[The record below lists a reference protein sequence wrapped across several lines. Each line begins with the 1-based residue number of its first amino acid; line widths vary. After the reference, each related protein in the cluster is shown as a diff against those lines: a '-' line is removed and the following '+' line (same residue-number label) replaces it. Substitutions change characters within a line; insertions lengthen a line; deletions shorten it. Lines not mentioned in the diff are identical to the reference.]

1 MLSQWLQ
8 QAKSGRSVWLS
19 DVRRDCEALSDH
31 VAVTMQLTLTD
42 GTRRDFSLPIPR
54 WEGAE
59 QRQFAAQYV
68 TACVFNTL
76 SALSGR
82 EMAFYLDLRETETV
96 ALLGELNDIF
106 QVHETARSGYGKV
119 INIANRLCRA
129 FGGGTFSFTV
139 RDRSAYVPAAAEP
152 PHGGD
157 LLPRLRKAVE
167 RCGSG
172 VCCGID
178 IGGTDIKAAVA
189 VDGRLV
195 CVKEYDWNPAASP
208 VAEGITGPITLLVR
222 LMACCA
228 AGMTPALW
236 AALDKD
242 AGDEEMTRA
251 VTQSASVPLDVLG
264 ISFPDVVIRDRIVG
278 GESPKTKGM
287 RENPAID
294 YETAF
299 AGLGDLAALLRPYC
313 RDGAGI
319 HMTNDGHIAAF
330 TAAAELAFSGGE
342 PDFSGGVIAHALGTD
357 FGVGYLDSDG
367 TIPEMPVEL
376 YDFLLD
382 LGSFPQRALPPED
395 LRSTRNENSGLPG
408 ARRYLGQ
415 AAAFRLAYNADPAL
429 LAGFTEERGD
439 VLAISQTPEDMRK
452 PCLAYLME
460 QASAGNAAAQ
470 SVFRQIG
477 RNVGQISRE
486 MRWLMQPRTDVRYLF
501 GRFVKHPACFRLL
514 QEGCREIVPDLRLEA
529 ADEDLMC
536 TPLMRQLPA
545 HQVTVAQFG
554 QAVGAMYYAAI

>member
-8 QAKSGRSVWLS
+8 QATSGQRVWLS
-19 DVRRDCEALSDH
+19 DVRRDCEALPDH

-82 EMAFYLDLRETETV
+82 ELAFYLDLRETEAV

-106 QVHETARSGYGKV
+106 QVSKPVRSGYGKV
-119 INIANRLCRA
+119 INIADRLCRA
-129 FGGGTFSFTV
+129 FGGGTFSFAV
-139 RDRSAYVPAAAEP
+139 RDRSTYVPAAPEP

-157 LLPRLRKAVE
+157 LLPRLRRSVE

-208 VAEGITGPITLLVR
+208 VAEGITGPIVLLVR

-228 AGMTPALW
+228 AGMTPALQ

-242 AGDEEMTRA
+242 ASDGEMARA
-251 VTQSASVPLDVLG
+251 VAQSASVPLDVLG
-264 ISFPDVVIRDRIVG
+264 VSFPDVVIRDRIVG

-294 YETAF
+294 YEMAF
-299 AGLGDLAALLRPYC
+299 ARLGGLVELLRPLC
-313 RDGAGI
+313 RDGAAI

-367 TIPEMPVEL
+367 SIPEMPVEL

-382 LGSFPQRALPPED
+382 LGGFPQRALPPED

-408 ARRYLGQ
+408 ARRYL
-415 AAAFRLAYNADPAL
+415 
-429 LAGFTEERGD
+429 
-439 VLAISQTPEDMRK
+439 
-452 PCLAYLME
+452 
-460 QASAGNAAAQ
+460 
-470 SVFRQIG
+470 
-477 RNVGQISRE
+477 
-486 MRWLMQPRTDVRYLF
+486 
-501 GRFVKHPACFRLL
+501 
-514 QEGCREIVPDLRLEA
+514 
-529 ADEDLMC
+529 
-536 TPLMRQLPA
+536 
-545 HQVTVAQFG
+545 
-554 QAVGAMYYAAI
+554 